1 MGFLGM
7 DIVFFFTGLQRSFSA
22 GRVCEKSGDGW
33 IRLSANRMGTI
44 FFKDVVRSQSI
55 LIDYTFS
62 PTSVVIMYSTLQRY

>member
-44 FFKDVVRSQSI
+44 FSR
-55 LIDYTFS
+55 
-62 PTSVVIMYSTLQRY
+62 TLYEVKVYLLTIHFHRLPL